1 MPYVISSLSRDNVFA
16 VYEKKSGNVLVVKK
30 SILIKGGANVTN
42 KKTLLMPNGVATEVS
57 KEDLE
62 ILKENTGF
70 KKFLERGFMKIME
83 SGSKFKAQD
92 EAEKMT
98 EKDSSA
104 QITEEDYKKKGKKAP
119 RTKRED

>member
-57 KEDLE
+57 IEDLE

-104 QITEEDYKKKGKKAP
+104 QITEDDYKKKGQKAP
-119 RTKRED
+119 RTKREG

>member
-92 EAEKMT
+92 EADKMT

-104 QITEEDYKKKGKKAP
+104 QITEKDYKKKGQKAP
-119 RTKRED
+119 RTKREG

>member
-104 QITEEDYKKKGKKAP
+104 QITEDDYKKKGKKAP

>member
-30 SILIKGGANVTN
+30 SILIKGGANVAD
-42 KKTLLMPNGVATEVS
+42 KKTLITPSGVATEVS

-62 ILKENTGF
+62 ILKANTAF
-70 KKFLERGFMKIME
+70 KKFMERGFIKVLE

-92 EAEKMT
+92 EAEKMA
-98 EKDSSA
+98 EKDASA
-104 QITEEDYKKKGKKAP
+104 QITKEDYKKKGKKAP

>member
-1 MPYVISSLSRDNVFA
+1 MPYVISSLSRDNTFA
-16 VYEKKSGNVLVVKK
+16 VYEKKSGNVLVIKK
-30 SILIKGGANVTN
+30 SILIKGGAHVAD
-42 KKTLLMPNGVATEVS
+42 KKTLVTPNGVPTEVS

-62 ILKENTGF
+62 ILKENYAF

-92 EAEKMT
+92 ESEKMT
-98 EKDSSA
+98 EKDASA
-104 QITEEDYKKKGKKAP
+104 QITKEDYKKKGKKAP

>member
-1 MPYVISSLSRDNVFA
+1 MPYVISSLSRDNTFA
-16 VYEKKSGNVLVVKK
+16 VYEKKSGNVLVIKK
-30 SILIKGGANVTN
+30 SILIKGGAHVAD
-42 KKTLLMPNGVATEVS
+42 KKTLVTPNGVPTEVS

-62 ILKENTGF
+62 ILKENYAF

-92 EAEKMT
+92 ESEKMT
-98 EKDSSA
+98 EKDASA
-104 QITEEDYKKKGKKAP
+104 QITKEDYEKKGKKAP